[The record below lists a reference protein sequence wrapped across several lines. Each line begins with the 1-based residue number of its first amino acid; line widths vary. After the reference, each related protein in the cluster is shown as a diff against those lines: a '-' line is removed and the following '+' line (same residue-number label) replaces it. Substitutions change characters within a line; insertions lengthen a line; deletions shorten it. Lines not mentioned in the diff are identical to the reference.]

1 MSKVDDL
8 PISHRS
14 APGAPGNRQRSA
26 LCPDTADRMPT
37 KPDNADTATTMMPA
51 VRPEAGATIGEF
63 SLIRLLGKGGMAEV
77 WLAEQHSLKRNVAL
91 KLLKPELTSD
101 PTYVKR
107 FQAEA
112 KAAGGLSHSN
122 IVQVYSVGQA
132 DGRHFIA
139 QEYVQGSTLKSFL
152 QKKGALD
159 IQTALHIMRQVAGA
173 LQAAAERGIV
183 HRDIKP
189 ENIMLTRKGEVK
201 VADFGLAQLMGG
213 ERLNLTQEGTTMGT
227 PLYMSPEQVN
237 GQKLDQRSDLY
248 SFGVTC
254 YHMLAGETPFRG
266 ESAIAVAM
274 QHLQNTPRDLAAR
287 RPDLPKGMC
296 EIVHRMLAKNPDERY
311 PNAQKVLSDLKKLA
325 KSLKDDGVAD
335 DIELKLFD
343 PAEPSPSVAMRRPW
357 LVLSILCLLTAAASA
372 AMGWTTRP
380 KIPESK
386 GSAVPRA
393 NSAEEQFQLAL
404 MKVNDPDSFKAVKE
418 NFPDLADV
426 YFQQLADEQL
436 AFMALRDVSKPDQ
449 KNAILAQLQTLSA
462 YGKEAQQKAAIGKAY
477 FEAFAVSPP
486 TESSKLDAKLTLETG
501 NVLFLPED
509 SPLRRGQWGR
519 YYRDVTN
526 LLSPGADNQGGR
538 GPIGS
543 PPRIDENRPPFG
555 GTPQGDRRFGSF
567 GSGRPNDGRPNDD
580 RPDAPPPPPN
590 NGSPN
595 DGRRPRPEGPRP
607 EPNGQRPQ
615 EPR

>member
-1 MSKVDDL
+1 
-8 PISHRS
+8 
-14 APGAPGNRQRSA
+14 
-26 LCPDTADRMPT
+26 
-37 KPDNADTATTMMPA
+37 TMMPA

-526 LLSPGADNQGGR
+526 LLSPGGDNQGGR

-567 GSGRPNDGRPNDD
+567 GSGRPNDGRPNDGRPNDD

>member
-1 MSKVDDL
+1 M
-8 PISHRS
+8 P
-14 APGAPGNRQRSA
+14 
-26 LCPDTADRMPT
+26 PT
-37 KPDNADTATTMMPA
+37 KPEHPADSATMMMPA

-63 SLIRLLGKGGMAEV
+63 SLIRLLGRGGMAEV

-152 QKKGALD
+152 QRKGALD
-159 IQTALHIMRQVAGA
+159 MQTALHIMRQVASA

-237 GQKLDQRSDLY
+237 GQKLDQRSDVY

-274 QHLQNTPRDLAAR
+274 QHLQNTPRDLYSR
-287 RPDLPKGMC
+287 RPDLPKAMC
-296 EIVHRMLAKNPDERY
+296 DVVHRMLAKNPDERY
-311 PNAQKVLSDLKKLA
+311 PSAQKVLSDLKKLA
-325 KSLKDDGVAD
+325 KSLKDDGVGE

-343 PAEPSPSVAMRRPW
+343 PAEPSPSLAVRRPW
-357 LVLSILCLLTAAASA
+357 LVLSLLCLLTAAASA
-372 AMGWTTRP
+372 GVGWATRP
-380 KIPESK
+380 KVPESK
-386 GSAVPRA
+386 GSVIPKAK
-393 NSAEEQFQLAL
+393 SAEEQFQQAL
-404 MKVNDPDSFKAVKE
+404 LKVNDEDAFRAVKQHWDGV
-418 NFPDLADV
+418 PSV
-426 YFQQLADEQL
+426 YYKELADEQL
-436 AFMALRDVSKPDQ
+436 AFLYLRDVSNPDNRA
-449 KNAILAQLQTLSA
+449 KILAQLQQLTSYGQESA
-462 YGKEAQQKAAIGKAY
+462 KKAAIGKAY
-477 FEAFAVSPP
+477 FEAFSTSPP
-486 TESSKLDAKLTLETG
+486 DKSAARIQLETSG
-501 NVLFLPED
+501 LTMLAPD
-509 SPLRRGQWGR
+509 SPYRRGQWGK
-519 YYRDVTN
+519 YYQELRG
-526 LLSPGADNQGGR
+526 LLFGEQSSEGDGPQGN
-538 GPIGS
+538 GP
-543 PPRIDENRPPFG
+543 PPRNFGGMGNSGGPREGSGPGGPRNDNERPNPPFG
-555 GTPQGDRRFGSF
+555 GRPQGSE
-567 GSGRPNDGRPNDD
+567 GRPPGERGFPPND
-580 RPDAPPPPPN
+580 PPPRI
-590 NGSPN
+590 GE
-595 DGRRPRPEGPRP
+595 RPMPEGQRPGPRP
-607 EPNGQRPQ
+607 GSGSGGQP
-615 EPR
+615 

>member
-1 MSKVDDL
+1 M
-8 PISHRS
+8 
-14 APGAPGNRQRSA
+14 
-26 LCPDTADRMPT
+26 
-37 KPDNADTATTMMPA
+37 MMPA

-63 SLIRLLGKGGMAEV
+63 SLIRLLGRGGMAEV

-152 QKKGALD
+152 QRKGALD
-159 IQTALHIMRQVAGA
+159 LQTALHIMRQVASA

-237 GQKLDQRSDLY
+237 GQKLDQRSDIY

-274 QHLQNTPRDLAAR
+274 QHLQNTPRDLYSR
-287 RPDLPKGMC
+287 RPDLPKAMC
-296 EIVHRMLAKNPDERY
+296 DIVHRMLAKNPDERY
-311 PNAQKVLSDLKKLA
+311 PSAQKVLADLKKLA
-325 KSLKDDGVAD
+325 RTMKDDGVAE

-343 PAEPSPSVAMRRPW
+343 PAEPSPSLAVRRPW
-357 LVLSILCLLTAAASA
+357 LVLSLLCLLTAAASA
-372 AMGWTTRP
+372 GVGWATRP
-380 KIPESK
+380 KVPESK
-386 GSAVPRA
+386 GSVIPKAR
-393 NSAEEQFQLAL
+393 SAEEQFQQAL
-404 MKVNDPDSFKAVKE
+404 LKVNDEDAFRAVKQHW
-418 NFPDLADV
+418 DDKASV
-426 YFQQLADEQL
+426 YYQELADEQL
-436 AFMALRDVSKPDQ
+436 TFLALRDVSNPDS
-449 KNAILAQLQTLSA
+449 KAKILAQLQQLANYGQDSA
-462 YGKEAQQKAAIGKAY
+462 KKAALGKAY
-477 FEAFAVSPP
+477 FEAFSTPP
-486 TESSKLDAKLTLETG
+486 DKSAARIQLETS
-501 NVLFLPED
+501 NVMFLPPD
-509 SPLRRGQWGR
+509 SPLRRGQWGK
-519 YYRDVTN
+519 YYNELRG
-526 LLSPGADNQGGR
+526 LLFGEQSDGDGSPGNG
-538 GPIGS
+538 
-543 PPRIDENRPPFG
+543 PPRPNGMGIGGPPRDGFG
-555 GTPQGDRRFGSF
+555 GGDRRGENDRP
-567 GSGRPNDGRPNDD
+567 GAPPGRGGFDGRPPGE
-580 RPDAPPPPPN
+580 RGFPPEPPPPRSGERPM
-590 NGSPN
+590 PE
-595 DGRRPRPEGPRP
+595 GRPGPRP
-607 EPNGQRPQ
+607 GPGPGTGGQL
-615 EPR
+615 

>member
-1 MSKVDDL
+1 MPPSKSD
-8 PISHRS
+8 H
-14 APGAPGNRQRSA
+14 AE
-26 LCPDTADRMPT
+26 
-37 KPDNADTATTMMPA
+37 TATTIMPA

-152 QKKGALD
+152 QRKGALD
-159 IQTALHIMRQVAGA
+159 LQTALHIMRQVAAA
-173 LQAAAERGIV
+173 LQVAAERGIV

-274 QHLQNTPRDLAAR
+274 QHLQNTPRDLAGR
-287 RPDLPKGMC
+287 RPDLPKAMC
-296 EIVHRMLAKNPDERY
+296 DIVHRMLAKSPDDRY
-311 PNAQKVLSDLKKLA
+311 PNAQKVLADLKKLA
-325 KSLKDDGVAD
+325 KTLKDDGAAE

-343 PAEPSPSVAMRRPW
+343 PAEPSPSLAVRRPW
-357 LVLSILCLLTAAASA
+357 LVLSLLCILTAGASA
-372 AMGWTTRP
+372 GIGWAMRP
-380 KIPESK
+380 GVPESK
-386 GSAVPRA
+386 GPAIPKA
-393 NSAEEQFQLAL
+393 ESAEKQFQAAL
-404 MKVNDPDSFKAVKE
+404 LKVNDADAFKAVKE
-418 NFPDLADV
+418 NFPDGADV
-426 YFQQLADEQL
+426 EFRQLADEQL
-436 AFMALRDVSKPDQ
+436 AFMYLRDVANPDRRVLI
-449 KNAILAQLQTLSA
+449 NDQLTEL
-462 YGKEAQQKAAIGKAY
+462 GKHGKDFQQKAAIGKAY
-477 FEAFAVSPP
+477 FELFSVPAPP
-486 TESSKLDAKLTLETG
+486 PESSKLSAKLALENNG
-501 NVLFLPED
+501 LLAPLPND
-509 SPLRRGQWGR
+509 SPLRRGQWGKYFGEVWFTLYGER
-519 YYRDVTN
+519 IGGGDN
-526 LLSPGADNQGGR
+526 PGGGPPGR
-538 GPIGS
+538 GSFNGS
-543 PPRIDENRPPFG
+543 GPREGFGGGTFRGDDNRPPG
-555 GTPQGDRRFGSF
+555 GGPPGDRRFGE
-567 GSGRPNDGRPNDD
+567 GRQPGGEGRPNEPGRPG
-580 RPDAPPPPPN
+580 RPGDGPPP
-590 NGSPN
+590 
-595 DGRRPRPEGPRP
+595 DDDRRPRPGPPP
-607 EPNGQRPQ
+607 EPRSGGQP
-615 EPR
+615 

>member
-1 MSKVDDL
+1 
-8 PISHRS
+8 
-14 APGAPGNRQRSA
+14 
-26 LCPDTADRMPT
+26 MPANP
-37 KPDNADTATTMMPA
+37 PDNAADSATTIMPA

-101 PTYVKR
+101 PVYVKR

-152 QKKGALD
+152 QRKGALD
-159 IQTALHIMRQVAGA
+159 LQTALHIVRQVAAA
-173 LQAAAERGIV
+173 LQAAADRGIV

-274 QHLQNTPRDLAAR
+274 QHLQNTPRDLASR
-287 RPDLPKGMC
+287 RPDLPRAMC
-296 EIVHRMLAKNPDERY
+296 DIVHRMLAKNPDERY
-311 PNAQKVLSDLKKLA
+311 PDAQKVLADLKKLA
-325 KSLKDDGVAD
+325 KSLKNDGLD
-335 DIELKLFD
+335 EDIELKLFD
-343 PAEPSPSVAMRRPW
+343 PAEPSPSIAVRRPW
-357 LVLSILCLLTAAASA
+357 LVLSALCVVTALAGAGVGW
-372 AMGWTTRP
+372 AMRP
-380 KIPESK
+380 GLPESR
-386 GSAVPRA
+386 GSVVPRA
-393 NSAEEQFQLAL
+393 NSAEEQFQMAL
-404 MKVNDPDSFKAVKE
+404 LKVNDADFFRAVKE
-418 NFPDLADV
+418 NFPDPSNID
-426 YFQQLADEQL
+426 FHQLADEQL
-436 AFMALRDVSKPDQ
+436 AFMQLRDVSNPDRRT
-449 KNAILAQLQTLSA
+449 KILSQLQALDS
-462 YGKEAQQKAAIGKAY
+462 YGKEGQQKAAIGKAY
-477 FEAFAVSPP
+477 LELFSVSPP
-486 TESSKLDAKLTLETG
+486 DNNSKLSARLTLDTNGLLAPIPSE
-501 NVLFLPED
+501 
-509 SPLRRGQWGR
+509 SPLRKGQWGR
-519 YYRDVTN
+519 YYTELRAVLFDEPAGTETA
-526 LLSPGADNQGGR
+526 PGAAAPGRIGERGGPRGDGLPGGFDRFGDGRPAPGPAGGRPFSPDGGR
-538 GPIGS
+538 GPDGGRS
-543 PPRIDENRPPFG
+543 GFENRPG
-555 GTPQGDRRFGSF
+555 
-567 GSGRPNDGRPNDD
+567 
-580 RPDAPPPPPN
+580 PPPP
-590 NGSPN
+590 
-595 DGRRPRPEGPRP
+595 RPGEDNFNSDRTPR
-607 EPNGQRPQ
+607 QRPDGPPPGDQ
-615 EPR
+615 P

>member
-1 MSKVDDL
+1 
-8 PISHRS
+8 
-14 APGAPGNRQRSA
+14 
-26 LCPDTADRMPT
+26 MPPS
-37 KPDNADTATTMMPA
+37 KPDKQYDSATAMMPA

-91 KLLKPELTSD
+91 KLLKPELTCD

-132 DGRHFIA
+132 DGRHYIA

-152 QKKGALD
+152 QRKGALD
-159 IQTALHIMRQVAGA
+159 LQTALHIMRQAASA

-237 GQKLDQRSDLY
+237 GHKLDQRSDIY

-274 QHLQNTPRDLAAR
+274 QHLQNAPRDLAAR
-287 RPDLPKGMC
+287 RPDLPKAMC
-296 EIVHRMLAKNPDERY
+296 DIVHRMLAKNPDERY
-311 PNAQKVLSDLKKLA
+311 PSAQKVLSDLKKLA
-325 KSLKDDGVAD
+325 KSLKEDGVAE

-343 PAEPSPSVAMRRPW
+343 PAEPSPSLAMRRPW
-357 LVLSILCLLTAAASA
+357 LVLSLLGILTAAASA
-372 AMGWTTRP
+372 GVGLAMRP
-380 KIPESK
+380 TVPESK
-386 GSAVPRA
+386 GSAVPPEK
-393 NSAEEQFQLAL
+393 SAEEQYQKAL
-404 MKVNDPDSFKAVKE
+404 LKVNDEDAFRAVIE
-418 NFPDLADV
+418 NFGDQKDV
-426 YFQQLADEQL
+426 YFRQLADEQL
-436 AFMALRDVSKPDQ
+436 TFIFLRDVSNPDRRP
-449 KNAILAQLQTLSA
+449 KIEAQLRQLA
-462 YGKEAQQKAAIGKAY
+462 RYGQEAEKKSAIGKAY
-477 FEAFAVSPP
+477 LEAFSPNGSKSSAKITMDTGGVLNLP
-486 TESSKLDAKLTLETG
+486 SESQ
-501 NVLFLPED
+501 
-509 SPLRRGQWGR
+509 LRRGQWGR
-519 YYRDVTN
+519 YYNELKALIDDQPGGEGFPGGGPPGRGFGGMGNGPPRDGFGGPRGDDDRRGGPMGERG
-526 LLSPGADNQGGR
+526 PGFEGGR
-538 GPIGS
+538 GPGGF
-543 PPRIDENRPPFG
+543 RPE
-555 GTPQGDRRFGSF
+555 
-567 GSGRPNDGRPNDD
+567 
-580 RPDAPPPPPN
+580 
-590 NGSPN
+590 
-595 DGRRPRPEGPRP
+595 PRPEDRRP
-607 EPNGQRPQ
+607 PDGQRPGPDGQ
-615 EPR
+615 RPGAQQP